1 MCLYMNYIVEQA
13 RVVVLFSN
21 AGVGGADDEPQHSC
35 HKENMADG
43 REMEASE
50 E

>member
-1 MCLYMNYIVEQA
+1 MYNYIVRAGQSCL
-13 RVVVLFSN
+13 VSN